1 MELAERAAVTLLNCN
16 WQQLRARFFFFGR
29 EQREISVNIDRETP
43 RVRVGFSYR
52 GTNWI
57 SKTKIVL
64 NLKKQQQ
71 TMFLRKIDI
80 ICQRRTL
87 W

>member
-1 MELAERAAVTLLNCN
+1 MTLLNCN
-16 WQQLRARFFFFGR
+16 WQQLRARCWFLGFFGR
-29 EQREISVNIDRETP
+29 ERREISVNIDRETP

-57 SKTKIVL
+57 SKTEIVL

-87 W
+87 